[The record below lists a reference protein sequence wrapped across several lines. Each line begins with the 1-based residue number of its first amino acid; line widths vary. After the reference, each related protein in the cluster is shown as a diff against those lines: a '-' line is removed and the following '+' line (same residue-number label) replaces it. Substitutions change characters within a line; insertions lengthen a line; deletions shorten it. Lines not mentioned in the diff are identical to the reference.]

1 MLLQRGNTK
10 RYLRDYYA
18 VVFSMD
24 PPQQP
29 LGGTIIHMME
39 AMLRCETRL

>member
-10 RYLRDYYA
+10 RYLPDYYA

-29 LGGTIIHMME
+29 LGGKITHMME
-39 AMLRCETRL
+39 AMLRRETQL